1 MDGHRVDTV
10 CVGRLESCLSPSLLP
25 AYARVYLSS
34 IHDFAACVSLATS
47 RDNVLRLR
55 TADYSASVYPALRVA
70 QAVRVLAGQQKQL
83 TCRIKRNSDG
93 IHVRALVMKDL
104 SVLSKNLGMSA
115 SVCVSELL
123 STLGL

>member
-10 CVGRLESCLSPSLLP
+10 CVGRLESCLSPSLLST
-25 AYARVYLSS
+25 YTRLYLSS
-34 IHDFAACVSLATS
+34 NHDFATCVSVATG
-47 RDNVLRLR
+47 RDDILCFRSTN
-55 TADYSASVYPALRVA
+55 YSASICSALRVA

-83 TCRIKRNSDG
+83 TCRMKRNSDG
-93 IHVRALVMKDL
+93 IHVLALVMEDL
-104 SVLSKNLGMSA
+104 SVLSKNLRMSA